1 MLNFSM
7 RFLLLFP
14 FSALLLFGSCT
25 KREERL
31 IPGNIAPPDNTIPNS
46 LKVNFINKLYIGLL
60 GREPET
66 AEFELAKNSLDASNF
81 SKASRASLVNTV
93 LGNSIFYDREYEIMR
108 GDLLNSTD
116 TSQINDMIETFQ
128 FLLTSPSY
136 MEQWPLIQIELDKL
150 IILKNAPSDLKNG
163 IISIKK
169 MQEIGCNNFFFD
181 NINMG
186 STNFV
191 IATFQHLLLRN
202 PTAFETQEGVKLVDG
217 FSGTL
222 FLNTGNSKTNYF
234 SIFFNSSD
242 YCEGQV
248 KLLFTRFLFRL
259 PKSEEAVY
267 FTNLY
272 KAEFDYKQL
281 IKEILITDEYAN
293 IN

>member
-7 RFLLLFP
+7 RFLLLFSL
-14 FSALLLFGSCT
+14 SALLLFGSCT
-25 KREERL
+25 KREERV

-60 GREPET
+60 GREPEND
-66 AEFELAKNSLDASNF
+66 EFEVAKYILDASNF
-81 SKASRASLVNTV
+81 SKASRANLVDIV

-116 TSQINDMIETFQ
+116 TLQINDMIQTFQ
-128 FLLTSPSY
+128 FLLASPAY
-136 MEQWPLIQIELDKL
+136 MQQWPLIQVELDKL

-163 IISIKK
+163 SISIKK

-202 PTAFETQEGVKLVDG
+202 PTTFETEEGVKLVEG

-234 SIFFNSSD
+234 SIFFNSPD

-272 KAEFDYKQL
+272 IAEFDYKQL

>member
-1 MLNFSM
+1 M
-7 RFLLLFP
+7 RFLLLFSL
-14 FSALLLFGSCT
+14 SALLLTASCT

-31 IPGNIAPPDNTIPNS
+31 IPGNIAPPDYTIPNS

-60 GREPET
+60 GREPEND
-66 AEFELAKNSLDASNF
+66 EFEVAKEMLDASNF
-81 SKASRASLVNTV
+81 SKASRASLVDIV

-116 TSQINDMIETFQ
+116 TLQINDMIGTFQ
-128 FLLTSPSY
+128 FLLSSPAY
-136 MEQWPLIQIELDKL
+136 EEQWPVIQVELDKL
-150 IILKNAPSDLKNG
+150 ILLKNAPSDLKNG
-163 IISIKK
+163 SISIKK

-202 PTAFETQEGVKLVDG
+202 PTAFETEEGVKLVEG

-222 FLNTGNSKTNYF
+222 FLNTGNSKSNYF
-234 SIFFNSSD
+234 TIFFNSSD

-272 KAEFDYKQL
+272 KTEFDYKQL

>member
-1 MLNFSM
+1 MLIFSM
-7 RFLLLFP
+7 RILSILSFCAVL
-14 FSALLLFGSCT
+14 AIGGCT

-31 IPGNIAPPDNTIPNS
+31 IPGNIAPPDYTIPNS

-60 GREPET
+60 GREPEV
-66 AEFELAKNSLDASNF
+66 AEFEAAKSMLDASNF
-81 SKASRASLVNTV
+81 SKTSRASLVDTV
-93 LGNSIFYDREYEIMR
+93 LNNSVFYDREYEIMR
-108 GDLLNSTD
+108 SDLLNSTD
-116 TSQINDMIETFQ
+116 TLQINDMIGTFQ
-128 FLLTSPSY
+128 FLLSSPAY
-136 MEQWPLIQIELDKL
+136 MEQWPVIQIELDKL
-150 IILKNAPSDLKNG
+150 ILLKNAPSNLKNG
-163 IISIKK
+163 SISIKK

-222 FLNTGNSKTNYF
+222 FLNTGNSKTDYF

-267 FTNLY
+267 YTNLY
-272 KAEFDYKQL
+272 KSAFDYNKL

>member
-1 MLNFSM
+1 MFRFSLNISIVASIL
-7 RFLLLFP
+7 FLFLV
-14 FSALLLFGSCT
+14 SCD
-25 KREERL
+25 KKEEKI
-31 IPGNIAPPDNTIPNS
+31 IPGNIPPPDYTIPNS

-66 AEFELAKNSLDASNF
+66 DEYTAAKNLLDNSNF
-81 SKASRASLVNTV
+81 SQVSRATLIDTV
-93 LGNSIFYDREYEIMR
+93 LNNEVFYDREYELMR
-108 GDLLNSTD
+108 SDLLNSTD
-116 TSQINDMIETFQ
+116 TVQINDMIETFQ
-128 FLLTSPSY
+128 FLLSSPAY

-150 IILKNAPSDLKNG
+150 IILKNAPSDLKSG
-163 IISIKK
+163 SISIKK

-202 PTAFETQEGVKLVDG
+202 PTAFETEEGVKLVEG

-222 FLNTGNSKTNYF
+222 FLNTGDSKTDYF

-267 FTNLY
+267 YTNLY
-272 KAEFDYKQL
+272 KSAFDYKKL
-281 IKEILITDEYAN
+281 LKEILITDEYAN

>member
-1 MLNFSM
+1 MSSFTL
-7 RFLLLFP
+7 RFLSIFALT
-14 FSALLLFGSCT
+14 ALLLFGSCS

-31 IPGNIAPPDNTIPNS
+31 IPGNIAPPDYTIPNS

-60 GREPET
+60 GREPEN
-66 AEFELAKNSLDASNF
+66 AEFEVAKDMLDASNF
-81 SKASRASLVNTV
+81 SKASRGSLIDIV
-93 LGNSIFYDREYEIMR
+93 LDNSIFYDREYEIMR
-108 GDLLNSTD
+108 SDLLNSTD
-116 TSQINDMIETFQ
+116 TLQINDMIGTFQ
-128 FLLTSPSY
+128 FLLSSPAY
-136 MEQWPLIQIELDKL
+136 EEQWPVIQVELDKL
-150 IILKNAPSDLKNG
+150 ILLKNAPSDLKNG
-163 IISIKK
+163 SISIKK

-202 PTAFETQEGVKLVDG
+202 PTAFETEEGVKLVEG

-222 FLNTGNSKTNYF
+222 FLNTGNSKSNYF

-272 KAEFDYKQL
+272 KTEFDYKQL